1 MSRWHRWDGA
11 DLLLDVRVQ
20 PRAARDA
27 FALEDDRLRVRT
39 TAPPVD
45 NAANEHLCRWLAKE
59 FGVAPSRV
67 SLVRGATAR
76 EKTFRI
82 AAPTRLPDV
91 LAAALARPEAVGGT
105 VDARSRPR

>member
-1 MSRWHRWDGA
+1 MASWHRWDGA

-27 FALEDDRLRVRT
+27 FALEADRLRVRT
-39 TAPPVD
+39 TAPPVE
-45 NAANEHLCRWLAKE
+45 NAANEHLRRWLAQE

-67 SLVRGATAR
+67 SLVRGVASR

-82 AAPTRLPDV
+82 AAPTRVPDA
-91 LAAALARPEAVGGT
+91 LGAALARPAPAGGS